1 MSQIDEKC
9 MYEKKE
15 NCKLKETLEVILKNR
30 KIMQEEYEET
40 KESFQKKLSE
50 KDRIIE
56 QLNREVKNQT
66 GKCHQLT
73 D

>member
-1 MSQIDEKC
+1 

-30 KIMQEEYEET
+30 KIMQEESEET
-40 KESFQKKLSE
+40 KESYQKKLSE

-56 QLNREVKNQT
+56 ELNR
-66 GKCHQLT
+66 
-73 D
+73 